1 MQFICGLPAQDTL
14 YATDLLATYEGRL
27 AEQFVG
33 QELMAYGGSQH
44 NRLYYWMRAAKN
56 SNAEVDYLLVRDGKI
71 FPIEVKKGPEGHLKS
86 LHLFLKEHPKIKKAY
101 VLNSGNGGQ
110 NGSFCF
116 RPIYTFL
123 G

>member
-71 FPIEVKKGPEGHLKS
+71 FPI
-86 LHLFLKEHPKIKKAY
+86 
-101 VLNSGNGGQ
+101 
-110 NGSFCF
+110 
-116 RPIYTFL
+116 
-123 G
+123 